1 MAAAISRRLIRSL
14 RGLKRIRKSAATWSK
29 AQRKLWLQLLE
40 GRLDLRSNT
49 DSTRRRE
56 GGKIE
61 CRPFLPDIEILDP
74 IDSITSCAV
83 HKKKMTRTRRA
94 RAETTTP
101 MLTERMTTAWSGI
114 RSEIDQLGM
123 VKTSSA
129 GSPSRAPC
137 TRVAIHERP
146 ARDSGLSC
154 RQAAPRRPS
163 LARWG
168 NLGRPFPSRTLRSR
182 FLSPQKCPDKLR
194 SKSSCG
200 DPVSQLRCRGE
211 ERGPFR

>member
-1 MAAAISRRLIRSL
+1 VALAKPREERSDGGGGNGGGHPPAIDPIIAGL
-14 RGLKRIRKSAATWSK
+14 LKRIRKSAATWSK
-29 AQRKLWLQLLE
+29 AQRKLCLQLPE
-40 GRLDLRSNT
+40 GRFDLGQIRT
-49 DSTRRRE
+49 VPGAGRQ

-61 CRPFLPDIEILDP
+61 CRAFLPDIEILDP
-74 IDSITSCAV
+74 IDAITSCTV

-101 MLTERMTTAWSGI
+101 MLTERMTTAWSGV
-114 RSEIDQLGM
+114 RSEIDRLGM

-146 ARDSGLSC
+146 ARDSGQSC

-168 NLGRPFPSRTLRSR
+168 NLGRPCPSRTLRLR
-182 FLSPQKCPDKLR
+182 FLSP
-194 SKSSCG
+194 
-200 DPVSQLRCRGE
+200 
-211 ERGPFR
+211 